1 MGEHTPD
8 VFEPAPDFSV
18 KTANEDIFQLSRAL
32 SEGTIRSA
40 AGRSAG
46 RAEKNPYTM
55 RRFRLNTR

>member
-32 SEGTIRSA
+32 SE
-40 AGRSAG
+40 
-46 RAEKNPYTM
+46 EKNMLLVFY
-55 RRFRLNTR
+55 RGHW